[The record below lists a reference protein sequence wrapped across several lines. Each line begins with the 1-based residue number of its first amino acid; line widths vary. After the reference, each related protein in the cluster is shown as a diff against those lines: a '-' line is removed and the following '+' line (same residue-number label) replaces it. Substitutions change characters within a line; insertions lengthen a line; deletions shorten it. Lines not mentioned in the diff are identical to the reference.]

1 MTRIK
6 IDMELDAIVKAEVL
20 DKDGNVI
27 EPEKEVQTD
36 G

>member
-27 EPEKEVQTD
+27 ESEKEVQKD

>member
-27 EPEKEVQTD
+27 ESEKEVQID